1 MRTYLWACPFT
12 FTPQPHLPF
21 PCFCKIKMCGSSK
34 MAWIDAVRTTCYH
47 SILMLC
53 CDVFM
58 FFAKQGVPS
67 DEDLEWL
74 FIREKPHCYNESAG
88 SNNMFWSIYFFYI
101 CYHAGGSIK
110 HFRRPKV
117 KRRDEESS
125 PSDALTPKK
134 RKTRLAGKMRTYLW
148 ACPLTATPQPH
159 LPFPWFC
166 KIKMCGSSK
175 MAWIDAVR
183 TTRYSLIL
191 MLCCDVSTFL
201 VKQGVPSDE
210 DLEWLYPSCSLYEKE
225 FFRAFRSIAN

>member
-1 MRTYLWACPFT
+1 
-12 FTPQPHLPF
+12 
-21 PCFCKIKMCGSSK
+21 
-34 MAWIDAVRTTCYH
+34 
-47 SILMLC
+47 
-53 CDVFM
+53 
-58 FFAKQGVPS
+58 
-67 DEDLEWL
+67 
-74 FIREKPHCYNESAG
+74 
-88 SNNMFWSIYFFYI
+88 MFWANFFFYI
-101 CYHAGGSIK
+101 CYHAGGSPK
-110 HFRRPKV
+110 HFRRSKV
-117 KRRDEESS
+117 KRCDQESS
-125 PSDALTPKK
+125 PGDALTPKK

>member
-1 MRTYLWACPFT
+1 MKRRDEESSPSDALTPKRRKTRLAGKMRTYLWACPFT

-34 MAWIDAVRTTCYH
+34 MAWIDAVRTTRYH

-134 RKTRLAGKMRTYLW
+134 RKTRLAGKMRTHLW
-148 ACPLTATPQPH
+148 VWPLIPTSTQTPQPH
-159 LPFPWFC
+159 LP
-166 KIKMCGSSK
+166 
-175 MAWIDAVR
+175 
-183 TTRYSLIL
+183 
-191 MLCCDVSTFL
+191 
-201 VKQGVPSDE
+201 
-210 DLEWLYPSCSLYEKE
+210 
-225 FFRAFRSIAN
+225 